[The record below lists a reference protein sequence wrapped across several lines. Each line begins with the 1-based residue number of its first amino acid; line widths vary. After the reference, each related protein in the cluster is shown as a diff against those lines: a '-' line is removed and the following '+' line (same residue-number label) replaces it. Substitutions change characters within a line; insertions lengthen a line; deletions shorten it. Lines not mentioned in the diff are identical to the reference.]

1 MSFKM
6 SFPILI
12 MIAAALCLFIV
23 LPGGRSG
30 PAGASGDS
38 GNDRLMREYLEIESM
53 SPPRFDSLTAEKR
66 QYLFDAVANHEVAG
80 IKMLKKYDPEGIMGF
95 CYGRAMASHL
105 IACRMGLAPESIRK
119 IFMVGV
125 LNYCHGKEWRF
136 HVSTIVKGDDGRWYA
151 IDPTRELRLNTVD
164 GWVGTIGNS
173 WEREKKVKL
182 YLTSTS
188 AITPD
193 ISVYPDPEWETG
205 ERIIELSF
213 DPARKA
219 GFTLCD
225 DMGLSLYRPDEES
238 QYRYFLCTG
247 SSRDARFDFRKAV
260 KNGREYSF
268 NGYFED
274 LLDSIR
280 KAPDSLFEPVEG

>member
-1 MSFKM
+1 M

-12 MIAAALCLFIV
+12 ITVAALCLFIF
-23 LPGGRSG
+23 LPGGISG

-38 GNDRLMREYLEIESM
+38 GNDSLMRKYLEIESM

-66 QYLFDAVANHEVAG
+66 QFLFDAVANHEVAG

-105 IACRMGLAPESIRK
+105 IACRMGLTPGSIRK

-125 LNYCHGKEWRF
+125 LNYCCGKEWRF
-136 HVSTIVKGDDGRWYA
+136 HVSTIVKGDDRRWYA
-151 IDPTRELRLNTVD
+151 IDPTRGLRLNTVD

-173 WEREKKVKL
+173 WEQEKKVKL

-205 ERIIELSF
+205 DRIIELSF
-213 DPARKA
+213 DPAKKA

-225 DMGLSLYRPDEES
+225 DMGLSFYRPDKGS

-247 SSRDARFDFRKAV
+247 SSSDARFDFRKAV
-260 KNGREYSF
+260 KNGRIYSF

-280 KAPDSLFEPVEG
+280 KAPDSLFEPGAALLTI

>member
-1 MSFKM
+1 
-6 SFPILI
+6 
-12 MIAAALCLFIV
+12 MIAASLCLFIF

-30 PAGASGDS
+30 PAGAFGDS
-38 GNDRLMREYLEIESM
+38 GNDRLMRKYLEIESM

-66 QYLFDAVANHEVAG
+66 QFLFDAVANHEVAG

-105 IACRMGLAPESIRK
+105 IACRMGLDPGSIRK

-125 LNYCHGKEWRF
+125 LNYCCGKEWRF
-136 HVSTIVKGDDGRWYA
+136 HVSTIVKGDDGSWYA
-151 IDPTRELRLNTVD
+151 IDPTRRLKLDTME
-164 GWVGTIGNS
+164 GWVGTIRNS
-173 WEREKKVKL
+173 WDLGKKAQL

-193 ISVYPDPEWETG
+193 ISIYPDIDRETG
-205 ERIIELSF
+205 EHIIELSF
-213 DPARKA
+213 DPAKKA

-225 DMGLSLYRPDEES
+225 DMGLTLYRPDEES
-238 QYRYFLCTG
+238 LHRYFLCTG

-280 KAPDSLFEPVEG
+280 KAPDSLFDPGAAFLTIQ